1 MTSIGC
7 ETGRATAVYDV
18 LRRRVREASSAEKAQ
33 RAVLDVLPPENRI
46 IARNRAISSMYAA
59 AYLRHPELLKWAGM
73 AAFAS
78 NHARLLMRPLQ
89 LLADRS
95 GRLDFEA
102 RGRLLRGPLRDFDTV
117 RRINNGIFEDIFWAH
132 LVYDAQPDG
141 LERLRSSATDTTGG
155 ETIIEGFEAIE
166 GGRRATADGNP
177 DEGRRLVWAGNCAL
191 LRHEQEKVVQPMFEG
206 FSCGFARA
214 FSVGSSLDFEARTAQ
229 ERLTFFTSFYWHIL
243 VRRRPELADHGRWP
257 RIDKLPLR
265 WSWIV
270 DRIVPGF
277 RRFEVDS
284 DRVCRKLT
292 HLMQGS
298 ESHWS
303 TVH

>member
-1 MTSIGC
+1 MAFTSC
-7 ETGRATAVYDV
+7 ETGRAAAVYDT
-18 LRRRVREASSAEKAQ
+18 LRRRARAASSPEQ
-33 RAVLDVLPPENRI
+33 VRRVVLDVLPAEDRV
-46 IARNRAISSMYAA
+46 IARNRAISSIYAA

-95 GRLDFEA
+95 GRLDFDA
-102 RGRLLRGPLRDFDTV
+102 RSRLLRGPMRDFDTV
-117 RRINNGIFEDIFWAH
+117 RRINNGIFDDLFWAH
-132 LVYDAQPDG
+132 LVYDAGSDG
-141 LERLRSSATDTTGG
+141 LERLRSLAAADGG
-155 ETIIEGFEAIE
+155 DEPIIEGFESIE
-166 GGRRATADGNP
+166 RGRRAAADGHP
-177 DEGRRLVWAGNCAL
+177 DEARQLVWAGNCAL
-191 LRHEQEKVVQPMFEG
+191 LRHEQESVVQPLFEG

-214 FSVGSSLDFEARTAQ
+214 FSVGSSLDFEARTAR

-243 VRRRPELADHGRWP
+243 VRRRPELAGHGRWP

-265 WSWIV
+265 WFWIV

-277 RRFEVDS
+277 RRFEDDS
-284 DRVCRKLT
+284 ARVCRKLT
-292 HLMQGS
+292 HLMHGS